1 LSTVE
6 LQAYFNSLQPKLS
19 PKTIRL
25 IHGTL
30 RAALNQGIAW
40 GMLSKNPAVGV
51 KLPRKHASASR
62 LRCWDFRLDRHGDP
76 SRMSAKARINGIT
89 EAHSKAG

>member
-62 LRCWDFRLDRHGDP
+62 LRCWDFRLDRHGDRLLYQQHCKRLP
-76 SRMSAKARINGIT
+76 ECPPKRA
-89 EAHSKAG
+89 